1 MDILFVVK
9 TLMCLKRRKEIK
21 KRPGLAQFL
30 KKETGLENINLATE
44 NGKNTTV
51 CKRLDKSVPVSS
63 MQTVQG
69 SHKAISPLML
79 SKILSLDY
87 HGQ

>member
-1 MDILFVVK
+1 
-9 TLMCLKRRKEIK
+9 MCLKRRKEIK

-69 SHKAISPLML
+69 SPSTSVQRL
-79 SKILSLDY
+79 SRKTTSRPWVGAKDLAL
-87 HGQ
+87 